1 MHKVLAAL
9 AGLTL
14 GAGMV
19 LTATSAFAGVEPT
32 PFRVAAGIENPLVLF
47 GFNPQ
52 PEPPP
57 ASFTGITLA
66 TTPDSASLT
75 AGGLNNPQMFEL
87 IFGISTANG
96 ATIVVPPEPIMDYG
110 QLTLAIDTGLQTLFA
125 VFDFTT
131 TSGGIV
137 SSIDDVSFNPQP
149 EPPPSALGPYDMFG
163 LNFSFTSLSDATVTM
178 TLRDGNGQRLGL
190 TAIPEASAL
199 ALLAFGLA
207 ALAAGGW
214 RLPHRRLTE
223 GRR

>member
-1 MHKVLAAL
+1 MKRSSISLAAL
-9 AGLTL
+9 A
-14 GAGMV
+14 V
-19 LTATSAFAGVEPT
+19 TASLAFATTSATAGVEPT
-32 PFRVAAGIENPLVLF
+32 PFRVTAGFENPVVLF

-57 ASFTGITLA
+57 AGFTGITLA

-75 AGGLNNPQMFEL
+75 AGNLSNPQMFEL

-96 ATIVVPPEPIMDYG
+96 ATVVAPPEPAADYG

-149 EPPPSALGPYDMFG
+149 EPPPASFAPYDMFG
-163 LNFSFTSLSDATVTM
+163 QMFSFTSLSDATVTL
-178 TLRDGNGQRLGL
+178 TIQDANGGRLGL
-190 TAIPEASAL
+190 TALPEPASV
-199 ALLAFGLA
+199 LLVAFGLA
-207 ALAAGGW
+207 GLGFGTC
-214 RLPHRRLTE
+214 RRVQA
-223 GRR
+223 RS